1 MPPRPKHPRNN
12 LTSANT
18 PGAEQN
24 RGAYHRGVAAAG
36 GEKFI
41 AATQVLVGIPKAVRP
56 DSRESVKVNAGI
68 RDAEASALRR
78 FAVQNQL
85 LLNGEEFENR
95 WKAQGEMGGSENDI
109 TYDEATGLVWKRNR
123 VDVMH
128 VSWRQFFDRMLL
140 HNIYFPEAPL
150 RLEGFVDSNSGLCPV
165 FTQPD
170 VHAMRGAQRPEVS
183 AAMETRGYSRTRHD
197 DYHSPQLLVEDLHDG
212 NVLVDADGQL
222 HVIDPVIFVNQRQ
235 P

>member
-1 MPPRPKHPRNN
+1 MHTRPKTPRN
-12 LTSANT
+12 ACT
-18 PGAEQN
+18 PKKASRTEQN
-24 RGAYHRGVAAAG
+24 GTSYHRGVAAAG

-41 AATQVLVGIPKAVRP
+41 AATKILDGIPQAVRP
-56 DSRESVKVNAGI
+56 DSRESVKINALI
-68 RDAEASALRR
+68 RNAEASALRE
-78 FAVQNQL
+78 FAVKNQL
-85 LLNGEEFENR
+85 LLDGEEFENR

-109 TYDEATGLVWKRNR
+109 TYDETTGLVWKRNR

-128 VSWRQFFDRMLL
+128 VSWRQFFHRMLL

-170 VHAMRGAQRPEVS
+170 VHAVRGATRQEVS
-183 AAMETRGYSRTRHD
+183 AAMETRGYTRTRYD
-197 DYHSPQLLVEDLHDG
+197 DYQSPLLLVEDLHDG
-212 NVLVDADGQL
+212 NVLFDSDGQL
-222 HVIDPVIFVNQRQ
+222 HVIDPVIFINHRR